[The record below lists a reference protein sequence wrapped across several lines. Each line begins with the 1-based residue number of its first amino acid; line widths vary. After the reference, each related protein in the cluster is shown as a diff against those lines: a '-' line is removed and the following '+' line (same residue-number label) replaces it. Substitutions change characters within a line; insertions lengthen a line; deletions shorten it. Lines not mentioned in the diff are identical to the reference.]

1 MKYYKDINNEVFAY
15 ELDGSQDHL
24 IGDKV
29 LMTDEEVEL
38 HKNPPKT
45 AEQLLAEAQ
54 ALKEATLATLKVTV
68 NGKVFYADTEAR
80 LDIGDAIRVAE
91 DSGTTETVWKLAEDF
106 EGKRTAIVT
115 LAELKEVQ
123 YRALATKAEL
133 VGIPQTEPIE
143 TTKEEVVV

>member
-1 MKYYKDINNEVFAY
+1 MISVKIDEVFATP
-15 ELDGSQDHL
+15 L
-24 IGDKV
+24 
-29 LMTDEEVEL
+29 TEEEQL
-38 HKNPPKT
+38 KAD
-45 AEQLLAEAQ
+45 AEKLLAEAQ

-80 LDIGDAIRVAE
+80 VDIGDAIKVAE

-123 YRALATKAEL
+123 HRALAAKAEL
-133 VGIPQTEPIE
+133 VGIPQIEPIE
-143 TTKEEVVV
+143 TPKEEVIV